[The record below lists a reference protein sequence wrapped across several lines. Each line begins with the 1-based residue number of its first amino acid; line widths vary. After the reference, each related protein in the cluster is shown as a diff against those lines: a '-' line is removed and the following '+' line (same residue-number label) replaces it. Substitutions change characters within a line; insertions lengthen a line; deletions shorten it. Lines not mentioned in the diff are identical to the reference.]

1 MKSPIK
7 IFIEHSDRFRS
18 VNILSNSDFKMAQ
31 AVERMCPAVK
41 FADDCD
47 YNQQSEHEKTAEKKR
62 NLTMKYGQEQRNI
75 VKRRLRLEHW
85 VDAELNKLYGI
96 TDPNDT
102 HPCDPDLDEIIKLDT
117 EEEKR
122 KMIMEMIISCK
133 EADEVM
139 QVFVNELLERMK
151 AL

>member
-1 MKSPIK
+1 
-7 IFIEHSDRFRS
+7 
-18 VNILSNSDFKMAQ
+18 MAQ

-96 TDPNDT
+96 TVSAILRNNGDIL
-102 HPCDPDLDEIIKLDT
+102 PCQIIKYV
-117 EEEKR
+117 KGI
-122 KMIMEMIISCK
+122 KYKHS
-133 EADEVM
+133 
-139 QVFVNELLERMK
+139 N
-151 AL
+151 